1 MNDLQRKYIILQ
13 SIDKLIYKGI
23 FSVEINIEK
32 KMSFCIGILGDVML
46 DVEHLVTTSRYAP
59 EDLTIP
65 VYRIHSTKNRLGGA
79 ANVAKNL
86 ARLGCGVEMIS
97 VIGADT
103 RGEMLRDMLIR
114 DHIDC
119 RLWVEDGRPTTT
131 KTRLYDQE
139 TQKLLHRH
147 DEETSEDISMS
158 LEEEMLKYIQE
169 KMASWDA
176 IVISDY
182 NKGLITD
189 RLCRRVIEMA
199 NQRRIPTFIDPK
211 KGFLKYKGCF
221 CIKPNLLEAQIMT
234 GKTEMD
240 EMMES
245 LCTTLECKNTVITC
259 GKDGM
264 YINNLWTHIRGRW
277 VSKMVDATGS
287 GDIVLSVLVY
297 AFLTHGDMI
306 RACEMANNAAAKGVM
321 YVGNYTP
328 TKEDL
333 EDYIEP
339 VLRCRVAEDCV
350 RLASIRKTSRN
361 IVFTNGC
368 FDVIHSA
375 HIRLLHFARR
385 LGDILVVGINS
396 DESVGR
402 LKPNRPIN
410 HLEERC
416 RLLQSLNII
425 DYLVVFD
432 QDTPL
437 DLLKHLRP
445 EIMVKGGDY
454 TEDQIVGREYCGRVM
469 LFEYAKGISSSNT
482 IHKIK
487 TKTSLR

>member
-1 MNDLQRKYIILQ
+1 MYTDKMILII
-13 SIDKLIYKGI
+13 
-23 FSVEINIEK
+23 
-32 KMSFCIGILGDVML
+32 GDVMM
-46 DVEHLVTTSRYAP
+46 DVEQYVTTSRYAP

-65 VYRIHSTKNRLGGA
+65 VYRILSTENRLGGA
-79 ANVAKNL
+79 ANVAKIL
-86 ARLGCGVEMIS
+86 ARLGCRVEMIS
-97 VIGADT
+97 VIGADA
-103 RGEMLRDMLIR
+103 RGEMLKNMLIR
-114 DHIDC
+114 DGIDC
-119 RLWVEDGRPTTT
+119 QLWMEEGRPTTT
-131 KTRLYDQE
+131 KTRLYE
-139 TQKLLHRH
+139 TESHKLLHRH
-147 DEETSEDISMS
+147 DEEISDDISTS
-158 LEEEMLKYIQE
+158 LEAQILEYIHE
-169 KMASWDA
+169 KIASWDA
-176 IVISDY
+176 VVISDY
-182 NKGLITD
+182 NKGMITD
-189 RLCRRVIEMA
+189 RLCSKVIEMA
-199 NQRRIPTFIDPK
+199 NQHHLPTFIDPK

-234 GKTEMD
+234 GKTEMGD
-240 EMMES
+240 MMES
-245 LCTTLECKNTVITC
+245 LCATLECKNTVITC

-277 VSKMVDATGS
+277 VSKLVDATGS

-306 RACEMANNAAAKGVM
+306 RACEMANNAAAKGVI

-339 VLRCRVAEDCV
+339 ILRCRVADDCV

-385 LGDILVVGINS
+385 LGDILVVAINS

-402 LKPNRPIN
+402 LKPDRPIN
-410 HLEERC
+410 NLEERC

-425 DYLVVFD
+425 DYLIVFD

-469 LFEYAKGISSSNT
+469 LFEYVKGISSTNT

-487 TKTSLR
+487 SI